1 MQGYAVVDVETT
13 GLNAG
18 GNDRVIEVAVV
29 QVNPVGDITDEWA
42 TLVNPGRDLGPAA
55 VHGIRAVDVRRAPP
69 FESIA
74 STVVTLLAGRAMVA
88 HNLPFDA
95 RFLAAE
101 FGRIGV
107 STPLASVHGLCTM
120 RMAVDFLP
128 GAKRSL
134 AACCGAAGV
143 AMHGQ
148 HDALS
153 DARAAAGLLA
163 HYLAKDG
170 TPPSW
175 EHHARNVAALPWPQF
190 TPSGV
195 APVSRGCG
203 NTVPGDFLA
212 RLADRLPH
220 SPDPRVDSYLAMLD
234 EALLDRYIS
243 VDEADSLVA
252 IAAALGM
259 DRPAALAA
267 HRSYLDVLVEAA
279 WEDGEVTPDELND
292 LRQVAGLLGLGEY
305 DVVAAVEAGRAPI
318 GHSGGEVTRFRLR
331 AGDIVVFTGQ
341 MSEPREAFEARAAA
355 AGLVVATGVTKK
367 TSLVVAAD
375 PDSLS
380 GKARKACAYGIPIVA
395 EDAFGTLIAQL
406 G

>member
-1 MQGYAVVDVETT
+1 MRGYAVVDVETT

-29 QVNPVGDITDEWA
+29 QMNAAGDITDEWA

-55 VHGIRAVDVRRAPP
+55 VHGIRAADARQAPP

-74 STVVTLLAGRAMVA
+74 PTVVSLLSERAMVA

-101 FGRIGV
+101 FGRIGIG
-107 STPLASVHGLCTM
+107 TPLANAHGLCTM

-128 GAKRSL
+128 GTKRSL

-143 AMHGQ
+143 PMDGQ

-153 DARAAAGLLA
+153 DARATAGLLA

-175 EHHARNVAALPWPQF
+175 EVHARSAAAPAWPRLA
-190 TPSGV
+190 PSGV
-195 APVSRGCG
+195 SPVFRGCAS
-203 NTVPGDFLA
+203 TVPGDFLA

-220 SPDPRVDSYLAMLD
+220 SPDPTVDSYLAVLD
-234 EALLDRYIS
+234 EVLLDRYVS
-243 VDEADSLVA
+243 LDEADSLVA
-252 IAAALGM
+252 IAATLGM

-267 HRSYLDVLVEAA
+267 HRSYLDVLIEAA

-292 LRQVAGLLGLGEY
+292 LRQVAGLLGLGES
-305 DVVAAVEAGRAPI
+305 DVVVAVEAGRAPARD
-318 GHSGGEVTRFRLR
+318 SGNEMTRFRLR
-331 AGDIVVFTGQ
+331 PGDIVVFTGQ
-341 MSEPREAFEARAAA
+341 MSEPREVFEERATA
-355 AGLVVATGVTKK
+355 AGLVVAAGVTKK

-380 GKARKACAYGIPIVA
+380 GKARKACVYGIPIVA
-395 EDAFGTLIAQL
+395 EDAFGTLL
-406 G
+406 GRLG